1 MGVILL
7 DYIPQIL
14 KTVFPVLFISGIF
27 VYAAVQIIRIGL
39 GVVKYAEK
47 ETMINALLQDALIK
61 TEGERITIIK
71 FFGPNRTRQYIPYNF
86 MSARYE
92 AAKKGKE
99 PASHIIDR
107 IPISLYIKFLKN
119 LIKGYIILDTKFPN
133 YEVSEVGYDL
143 VSAQGESKG
152 FYLMLK
158 DIQLKPIGY
167 LTLKKDDDF
176 TQIDLG
182 IMTKLATN
190 LLPLVYRWDDRK
202 AKTRLLYFLFGRK

>member
-7 DYIPQIL
+7 NYILQIF
-14 KTVFPVLFISGIF
+14 KTVFPVLLISGVF
-27 VYAAVQIIRIGL
+27 VYVAVQIIKIGL

-47 ETMINALLQDALIK
+47 EAMINVLLQKALIK

-71 FFGPNRTRQYIPYNF
+71 FFGPNRTRQYIPYNY

-92 AAKKGKE
+92 AAKEGKE
-99 PASHIIDR
+99 PASQIIDR

-119 LIKGYIILDTKFPN
+119 LVNGYIILDTKFPN

-158 DIQLKPIGY
+158 DIRSKPIGY

-182 IMTKLATN
+182 IMTKLASD

-202 AKTRLLYFLFGRK
+202 ANTRLLYYLFARK